1 MYFFSQHGK
10 KFMFQCQ
17 GNTSGAKKLF
27 YWIKQRNILIGNKIS
42 NRMSITD
49 QANVNNLFF
58 MLIFI
63 GVILYNV
70 FIEYIF
76 SSRFII
82 N

>member
-1 MYFFSQHGK
+1 
-10 KFMFQCQ
+10 
-17 GNTSGAKKLF
+17 
-27 YWIKQRNILIGNKIS
+27 
-42 NRMSITD
+42 MSIID